1 MGTGA
6 PEDTRP
12 LQAGLRTLHEAGPE
26 LKRAI
31 SGELSDQARLAHAG
45 DSEEMPFI
53 SGALKGALSPSSRK
67 KSPPPL
73 QGPKPRP
80 PLPQQR
86 MPGDSAGSPGLS
98 ITPPGRRTAT
108 PSGGQADYEAPS
120 AEFVGGSPSRS
131 VSKVICH
138 IQSLFK
144 NFLDVFYF
152 IRALSIQYLPV
163 LCAPND
169 MSGSCLCSYS
179 IRETLYPLCPCSGL
193 LLSHWQ
199 VAGCY
204 VVNITHGLSL
214 NQGKI
219 YPRLV
224 LDLKFT
230 TVKLS

>member
-53 SGALKGALSPSSRK
+53 SGALKGALSPSSRR

-86 MPGDSAGSPGLS
+86 MPGESAGSPGLS
-98 ITPPGRRTAT
+98 VTPPGRRTAT
-108 PSGGQADYEAPS
+108 PSGGQFDNYEAPA
-120 AEFVGGSPSRS
+120 AEFVGASPSRS
-131 VSKVICH
+131 VSLLMWKI
-138 IQSLFK
+138 IQSFCFK
-144 NFLDVFYF
+144 NLHLRF
-152 IRALSIQYLPV
+152 V
-163 LCAPND
+163 LKEN
-169 MSGSCLCSYS
+169 YS
-179 IRETLYPLCPCSGL
+179 ISIVLSVLQLTCQNCQSPVSVHTQSERPLCPLCPFSGL
-193 LLSHWQ
+193 LPSHWP
-199 VAGCY
+199 VVGCY
-204 VVNITHGLSL
+204 VVNITHRLSH
-214 NQGKI
+214 NQ
-219 YPRLV
+219 
-224 LDLKFT
+224 
-230 TVKLS
+230 